1 MEIINWMIVKL
12 MKDNDDDMMMMM
24 GVFLTAMMKMKR
36 MAKRGDLPLPAD
48 APRTA

>member
-1 MEIINWMIVKL
+1 

-24 GVFLTAMMKMKR
+24 VVFLTAMMKMKR
-36 MAKRGDLPLPAD
+36 MAKCGDLSLPAD